1 MMDAATDDVEMEP
14 SIENTISDTDD
25 LVLLVRK
32 GALAV
37 ALIVLTVA
45 LFFSFF
51 SISAAIRTWFQDR
64 WVPVARSVFGVAV
77 AGLAILVVLRLTRR

>member
-14 SIENTISDTDD
+14 SMDARRSDDD
-25 LVLLVRK
+25 LVRLVRK

-37 ALIVLTVA
+37 ALIVLIVA

-77 AGLAILVVLRLTRR
+77 ASLAIFVVVRLTRR

>member
-14 SIENTISDTDD
+14 SMDARSSDDD
-25 LVLLVRK
+25 LVRLVRK

-64 WVPVARSVFGVAV
+64 WVPVARSAFGVAV
-77 AGLAILVVLRLTRR
+77 AGLAIFVVVRLTRR

>member
-14 SIENTISDTDD
+14 SMDARSSDDD
-25 LVLLVRK
+25 LVRLVRK

-77 AGLAILVVLRLTRR
+77 AGLAIFVVVRLTRR